1 MTALDRPSPANPMAS
16 PTHTALYIDDDAALG
31 RLVQRILG
39 RRGYSVEHVLDAA
52 AGLARI
58 AQGGIDVVILDHDLG
73 TSSGLDLLAQ
83 LSERAGA
90 PPVVY
95 VTASSELAIAVQAL
109 KAGAVD
115 YVVKT
120 IGEDFEIL
128 LASALEHSVERARLM
143 RAKEEA
149 EREVREARD
158 RAIVLLAE
166 VNHRVANSL
175 ALVSSLVRMQAAAV
189 KDAGARAALAE
200 TQARITAIGNLH
212 RSLYTSDDV
221 RSVDLAAY
229 LDSLV
234 GELGR
239 SMSAAGRTPDIRFAA
254 EPVLAKTDKAVSIG
268 MIVTELVTNAI
279 KYAYPDGAG
288 AGEIRVSLLQDADG
302 STVLAISDD
311 GIGWSG
317 EGPVSG
323 TGLGGKIIGAM
334 ARSLGTTITY
344 EPQPRGT
351 RIVIK
356 IAPETEH
363 PN

>member
-1 MTALDRPSPANPMAS
+1 MPNRTI
-16 PTHTALYIDDDAALG
+16 TVLYIDDDAALG
-31 RLVQRILG
+31 RLVQRILA
-39 RRGYSVEHVLDAA
+39 RRNYVVEHVVDAA
-52 AGLARI
+52 AGFARLD
-58 AQGGIDVVILDHDLG
+58 QGGIDAVILDHDLG
-73 TSSGLDLLAQ
+73 TNSGLDVLAE
-83 LSERAGA
+83 LSRRESA

-95 VTASSELAIAVQAL
+95 VTASSELSIAVQAL

-128 LASALEHSVERARLM
+128 LVSALEHSVERARLM
-143 RAKEEA
+143 RAKEAA
-149 EREVREARD
+149 EREVRQARD

-175 ALVSSLVRMQAAAV
+175 SLVSSLVRMQASAV

-221 RSVDLAAY
+221 RTVDLSAY

-234 GELGR
+234 GELGQ
-239 SMSAAGRTPDIRFAA
+239 SMSSAGRTPTIRFEAA
-254 EPVLAKTDKAVSIG
+254 PILTKTDKAVSIG

-279 KYAYPDGAG
+279 KYAYPEGE
-288 AGEIRVSLLQDADG
+288 GEIRVSLSRDTDG
-302 STVLAISDD
+302 ATVLVVADD
-311 GIGWSG
+311 GVGWSG
-317 EGPVSG
+317 QGHVLG

-334 ARSLGTTITY
+334 AKSLATTIAY
-344 EPQPRGT
+344 AQQPKGT
-351 RIVIK
+351 RAVVR
-356 IAPETEH
+356 IAPENE
-363 PN
+363 PVAGSS

>member
-1 MTALDRPSPANPMAS
+1 MSS
-16 PTHTALYIDDDAALG
+16 PTLTVLYIDDDAALG
-31 RLVQRILG
+31 RLVQRLLA
-39 RRGYSVEHVLDAA
+39 RRGYRVEHVVDAA
-52 AGLARI
+52 AGFGRI
-58 AQGGIDVVILDHDLG
+58 AQGGVDAVILDHDLG
-73 TSSGLDLLAQ
+73 TSLGLDFLAQ
-83 LSERAGA
+83 LGAVEAA

-120 IGEDFEIL
+120 IGEDFEVL
-128 LASALEHSVERARLM
+128 LVSALEHSFERARLM

-149 EREVREARD
+149 EREVRAARD

-175 ALVSSLVRMQAAAV
+175 ALVSSLVRMQASAV

-221 RSVDLAAY
+221 RTVDLSAY
-229 LDSLV
+229 LASLV
-234 GELGR
+234 KELGQ
-239 SMSAAGRTPDIRFAA
+239 SMSAAGQTPDIRFEAV
-254 EPVLAKTDKAVSIG
+254 PILIKTDKAVSIG

-288 AGEIRVSLLQDADG
+288 AGEIRVSLSQGADG
-302 STVLAISDD
+302 GTVLAVADD

-317 EGPVSG
+317 QGPVSG
-323 TGLGGKIIGAM
+323 TGLGGKIMGAM
-334 ARSLGTTITY
+334 ARGLGTTIDY
-344 EPQPRGT
+344 VQQPRGT
-351 RIVIK
+351 RVVVR
-356 IAPETEH
+356 IAQEPKQ
-363 PN
+363 PD

>member
-1 MTALDRPSPANPMAS
+1 MTPARDPAM
-16 PTHTALYIDDDAALG
+16 PHQLLTVLYIDDDAALG
-31 RLVQRILG
+31 RLVQRILA
-39 RRGYSVEHVLDAA
+39 RKGYVVEHVADAE

-58 AQGGIDVVILDHDLG
+58 AQGGIDAVILDHDLG
-73 TSSGLDLLAQ
+73 TSSGLEVLAR
-83 LSERAGA
+83 LAGSEGA

-128 LASALEHSVERARLM
+128 LIAALEQSVERARLM

-149 EREVREARD
+149 EREVRAARD

-175 ALVSSLVRMQAAAV
+175 ALVSSLVRMQAASV
-189 KDAGARAALAE
+189 QDAGARAALAE

-221 RSVDLAAY
+221 RTVDLAAY
-229 LDSLV
+229 LETLV
-234 GELGR
+234 RELGH
-239 SMSAAGRTPDIRFAA
+239 SMSAAGRTPDIRFEAV
-254 EPVLAKTDKAVSIG
+254 PIQMKTDKAVSIG

-279 KYAYPDGAG
+279 KYAYPEG
-288 AGEIRVSLLQDADG
+288 AGEIRVSLSRDPDG
-302 STVLAISDD
+302 ATLLAVADD
-311 GIGWSG
+311 GVGWSG
-317 EGPVSG
+317 QGPVTG
-323 TGLGGKIIGAM
+323 TGLGGKIVGAM
-334 ARSLGTTITY
+334 ARSLGTTIAY
-344 EPQPRGT
+344 AQQPRGT
-351 RIVIK
+351 RVTIRIVEEEP
-356 IAPETEH
+356 AA
-363 PN
+363 

>member
-1 MTALDRPSPANPMAS
+1 MTAARDPSMS
-16 PTHTALYIDDDAALG
+16 PRQLTVLYIDDDPALG
-31 RLVQRILG
+31 RLVQRILK
-39 RRGYSVEHVLDAA
+39 RKGYAVEHVGHAE

-58 AQGGIDVVILDHDLG
+58 RAGGVDAVILDHDLG
-73 TSSGLDLLAQ
+73 TSLGLELLAQ
-83 LSERAGA
+83 LAELEGA

-128 LASALEHSVERARLM
+128 LTAALEQSVERARLM

-149 EREVREARD
+149 EREVRAARD

-175 ALVSSLVRMQAAAV
+175 SLVSSLVRMQASSV
-189 KDAGARAALAE
+189 QDAGARAALAE

-221 RSVDLAAY
+221 RTVDLAAY
-229 LDSLV
+229 LDTLV
-234 GELGR
+234 RELGH
-239 SMSAAGRTPDIRFAA
+239 SMSSAGRTPDVRFEAV
-254 EPVLAKTDKAVSIG
+254 PIQMKTDRAVSIG

-279 KYAYPDGAG
+279 KYAYPEGT
-288 AGEIRVSLLQDADG
+288 GEIRVSLARDSDG
-302 STVLAISDD
+302 STILVVADD
-311 GIGWSG
+311 GVGWSG
-317 EGPVSG
+317 QGRATG
-323 TGLGGKIIGAM
+323 TGLGGKIVGAM
-334 ARSLGTTITY
+334 ARSLGTEIAY
-344 EPQPRGT
+344 APQSRGT
-351 RIVIK
+351 RVTMR
-356 IAPETEH
+356 IAEDEAAA
-363 PN
+363 

>member
-1 MTALDRPSPANPMAS
+1 MTPARAPAMPHRPL
-16 PTHTALYIDDDAALG
+16 TVLYIDDDAALG
-31 RLVQRILG
+31 RLVQRILA
-39 RRGYSVEHVLDAA
+39 RKGYVVEHVADAE

-58 AQGGIDVVILDHDLG
+58 AQGGIDAVILDHDLG
-73 TSSGLDLLAQ
+73 TSSGLEVLAR
-83 LSERAGA
+83 LAGSEGA

-128 LASALEHSVERARLM
+128 LTAALEQSVERARLM

-149 EREVREARD
+149 EREVRAARD

-175 ALVSSLVRMQAAAV
+175 ALVSSLVRMQASSV
-189 KDAGARAALAE
+189 QDAGARAALAE

-221 RSVDLAAY
+221 RTVDLAAY
-229 LDSLV
+229 LETLV
-234 GELGR
+234 RELGH
-239 SMSAAGRTPDIRFAA
+239 SMSAAGRTPDIRFEAV
-254 EPVLAKTDKAVSIG
+254 PIQMKTDKAVSIG

-279 KYAYPDGAG
+279 KYAYPEG
-288 AGEIRVSLLQDADG
+288 AGEIRVSLSRDPDG
-302 STVLAISDD
+302 ATLLAVADD
-311 GIGWSG
+311 GVGWSG
-317 EGPVSG
+317 QGPATG
-323 TGLGGKIIGAM
+323 TGLGGKIVGAM
-334 ARSLGTTITY
+334 ARSLGTTIAY
-344 EPQPRGT
+344 AQQPHGT
-351 RIVIK
+351 RVTIRIVEDEP
-356 IAPETEH
+356 AA
-363 PN
+363 

>member
-1 MTALDRPSPANPMAS
+1 MPNST
-16 PTHTALYIDDDAALG
+16 TTVLYIDDDAALG

-39 RRGYSVEHVLDAA
+39 RRHYVVEHVLDAA

-58 AQGGIDVVILDHDLG
+58 GQGGIDVVILDHDLG
-73 TSSGLDLLAQ
+73 TMSGLDVLAQ
-83 LSERAGA
+83 LGGIENS

-95 VTASSELAIAVQAL
+95 VTASSELSIAVQAL
-109 KAGAVD
+109 KAGAID

-128 LASALEHSVERARLM
+128 LVSALEHSVERARLM
-143 RAKEEA
+143 RAKESA
-149 EREVREARD
+149 EREVRAARD

-175 ALVSSLVRMQAAAV
+175 SLVSSLARMQASAV

-221 RSVDLAAY
+221 RTVDLSAY
-229 LDSLV
+229 LESLV
-234 GELGR
+234 GELGQ
-239 SMSAAGRTPDIRFAA
+239 SMSSAGRTPTIRFEAT
-254 EPVLAKTDKAVSIG
+254 PILTKTDKAVSIG

-279 KYAYPDGAG
+279 KYAYPEGE
-288 AGEIRVSLLQDADG
+288 GEIRVSLSRDAEG
-302 STVLAISDD
+302 ATVLVVADD

-317 EGPVSG
+317 QGPISG

-334 ARSLGTTITY
+334 ARSLATTIAY
-344 EPQPRGT
+344 AQQPKGT
-351 RIVIK
+351 RAVVK
-356 IAPETEH
+356 IASESVAGAVSD
-363 PN
+363 